1 MIPGQA
7 QQFFEA
13 AAAQAGGDHQVDRSL
28 RFNSADSAYLNRT
41 PSSAGNRKTW
51 TWSGWVKRCAFGVT
65 HCLFFGGATDS
76 TLTRI
81 IFGND
86 TLELQ
91 NFDSSTFS
99 VRLETNALFRDPAA
113 WYHFTVAVDTTQAT
127 AADRVKMYVNG
138 VEQDSYLAATY
149 PTQDQELHISNNV
162 KHSIGLEDSSALYYK
177 FDGYMAEIH
186 FIDGQQLAASDF
198 GNFDSNNVWQPKASS
213 GSYGTNGFY
222 LKFADNSSNAA
233 LGTDSSGNSNTWTV
247 NNLQAVGSSWDQSQT
262 WSSSGSGTPY
272 TANFD
277 WDKAFDGIIT
287 TSTDV
292 TFGASDAT
300 MTWTPSSPITVNTSV
315 IVYVYNATN
324 GTSYGT
330 RVNGSY
336 ITGTNNYNVPVTL
349 TAATLGGQL
358 TSIQLTNS
366 GLVGPYLGGVEVD
379 GVLLVDSGVADP
391 AAKDIDSLIDTPT
404 NYTAASGNNGGN
416 YPTWN
421 PLSQSSSTF
430 SNGNLQATT
439 SGGSGYPL
447 ETVNFYTP
455 PGTGKWYWEFQLS
468 ALSGSNYTMVGMLPT
483 DSDYEQGNSN
493 IPSEKKG
500 IGLYIGVNGVAY
512 VASGAATAGTATAT
526 FGVGD
531 ILGWAFDA
539 GNGTVQCYKN
549 GVAQGTQFTN
559 VRTDVG
565 WAFCVTDYDNS
576 ATATYIINY
585 GSRPF
590 AYTPPTDYVSLCT
603 TNLAD
608 PTIADGSTAFDV
620 KLWNG
625 NDTQRDITGLGF
637 SPDLVWIK
645 QRSGTALHSLQDTV
659 RGATKNL
666 VPNDTQSEGTETAYL
681 NAFLSNGFSIG
692 TSSTVND
699 GSSTYVGWT
708 WDGGTSNTSISVGD
722 LNSSFYNQS
731 QVWSIAGTITNDL
744 TSSNQGIDKAFDGSL
759 DNSSQH
765 YWFAQNGTTSRYTF
779 PSVQTG
785 TKFELYMAVSLTN
798 TNFSVNG
805 QQSSNVPASGLT
817 DQWVDVTDAVTASGL
832 GGLSY
837 IEISYS
843 GGQYSQYVFAIKI
856 DGKTYVD
863 AINDSQTWSDS
874 LTALSGSLTNPPNG
888 FDTDESTYADSTAGF
903 TLDLS
908 GHTFGTGAH
917 TIEVKSGGATS
928 FSVNGSTSLTDPGGG
943 GAKVWTGTHTGELT
957 SLVSSATGA
966 SLYYIKID
974 GKYLANPGQNYVGVP
989 SIASTVRANPSA
1001 GFSVVSYTG
1010 SSSAVT
1016 VGHGLNAA
1024 PQMIIVKDRDNSYN
1038 WQVAHIGIGA
1048 DESLLLN
1055 AGDAKADY
1063 NAWNNTRPT
1072 SSLFSL
1078 GAGTLGVNTN
1088 GADLIAYCFAPVEG
1102 YSAFG
1107 SYTGNGSADGPFVF
1121 TGMRPR
1127 WLMVKSSSNSGEHW
1141 LILDTERDPHN
1152 LADATIY
1159 ANLSNAEAEAAVL
1172 GIDILSNGFKCKG
1185 TNAGANASGYTY
1197 VYAAFASH
1205 PFKTARAR

>member
-198 GNFDSNNVWQPKASS
+198 GNFDSNNVWQPKAYS

-287 TSTDV
+287 TNTDV

-785 TKFELYMAVSLTN
+785 TKFELYMAVSITN

-805 QQSSNVPASGLT
+805 QQSSNVPASVGLT
-817 DQWVDVTDAVTASGL
+817 DQWVDVTDAVTVSGL

-843 GGQYSQYVFAIKI
+843 GGQYAQYIFAIRI
-856 DGKTYVD
+856 DNKMYIDNGVT
-863 AINDSQTWSDS
+863 
-874 LTALSGSLTNPPNG
+874 PP
-888 FDTDESTYADSTAGF
+888 
-903 TLDLS
+903 
-908 GHTFGTGAH
+908 
-917 TIEVKSGGATS
+917 TS
-928 FSVNGSTSLTDPGGG
+928 
-943 GAKVWTGTHTGELT
+943 
-957 SLVSSATGA
+957 
-966 SLYYIKID
+966 
-974 GKYLANPGQNYVGVP
+974 VP
-989 SIASTVRANPSA
+989 TIASMVRANPAA
-1001 GFSVVSYTG
+1001 GFSICTYTSPN
-1010 SSSAVT
+1010 SSSNQNF
-1016 VGHGLNAA
+1016 GHGLNAK
-1024 PQMIIVKDRDNSYN
+1024 PDFVIVKNRDSAYN
-1038 WQVAHIGIGA
+1038 WDIYHSSLGYNSSLILTAAATRSGA
-1048 DESLLLN
+1048 FSAE
-1055 AGDAKADY
+1055 
-1063 NAWNNTRPT
+1063 PT
-1072 SSLFSL
+1072 SSVINTKT
-1078 GAGTLGVNTN
+1078 GYTHNGTNEYVALCWT
-1088 GADLIAYCFAPVEG
+1088 AVEG

-1107 SYTGNGSADGPFVF
+1107 SWTGNGSSDGPFVY
-1121 TGMRPR
+1121 TGFKPAFLLLKASQGAGSWIMYDFKRDPSN
-1127 WLMVKSSSNSGEHW
+1127 LTNEAILSNSSAAEV
-1141 LILDTERDPHN
+1141 TFSSAV
-1152 LADATIY
+1152 ADM
-1159 ANLSNAEAEAAVL
+1159 
-1172 GIDILSNGFKCKG
+1172 LSNGFKLRG
-1185 TNAGANASGYTY
+1185 TDSWINTSGQTY
-1197 VYAAFASH
+1197 IYAAFASH
-1205 PFKTARAR
+1205 PFRNSRAR

>member
-28 RFNSADSAYLNRT
+28 RFNSADSAYLSRT
-41 PSSAGNRKTW
+41 PSTAGNGKTW
-51 TWSGWVKRCAFGVT
+51 TLSTWVKTSSNGSLLCNGVASS
-65 HCLFFGGATDS
+65 GDNGIYVQYS
-76 TLTRI
+76 SNTLYVGTWTTSWQWNLI
-81 IFGND
+81 
-86 TLELQ
+86 
-91 NFDSSTFS
+91 
-99 VRLETNALFRDPAA
+99 TNRVFRDPSA
-113 WYHFTVAVDTTQAT
+113 WHHVVVAVDTTQST
-127 AADRVKMYVNG
+127 TSDRVKIYING
-138 VEQDSYLAATY
+138 VQETSFSTATY
-149 PTQDQELHISNNV
+149 PSQNYDTLVNNTALHA
-162 KHSIGLEDSSALYYK
+162 IGRFGNLTSGY
-177 FDGYMAEIH
+177 FDGYLADYH
-186 FIDGQQLAASDF
+186 FIDGQALAPTDF
-198 GNFDSNNVWQPKASS
+198 GELDSNNVWNPKQFEGTYNTAASIPSYPAVTISPSTVGYGNVSHVNGGGAYFYSQASS
-213 GSYGTNGFY
+213 GAGSIKVEFSPPITGVTSIKYNGGGYSVNSAYNIRINGVDVFTNLSTNSSWAQASHTISSTDISSFEIYTANDGWSLYNLLFNDTSPSGTASLVTPAGVNGFH
-222 LKFADNSSNAA
+222 LDFSDNSSNAA

-247 NNLQAVGSSWDQSQT
+247 NNLTAVGSSWDQSQT

-500 IGLYIGVNGVAY
+500 FQVYIGYNGAVTA
-512 VASGAATAGTATAT
+512 ASGAATVGTATAT

-708 WDGGTSNTSISVGD
+708 WDAGTSTVSNTDGSI
-722 LNSSFYNQS
+722 
-731 QVWSIAGTITNDL
+731 
-744 TSSNQGIDKAFDGSL
+744 TSS
-759 DNSSQH
+759 
-765 YWFAQNGTTSRYTF
+765 
-779 PSVQTG
+779 
-785 TKFELYMAVSLTN
+785 
-798 TNFSVNG
+798 
-805 QQSSNVPASGLT
+805 
-817 DQWVDVTDAVTASGL
+817 
-832 GGLSY
+832 
-837 IEISYS
+837 
-843 GGQYSQYVFAIKI
+843 
-856 DGKTYVD
+856 
-863 AINDSQTWSDS
+863 
-874 LTALSGSLTNPPNG
+874 
-888 FDTDESTYADSTAGF
+888 
-903 TLDLS
+903 
-908 GHTFGTGAH
+908 
-917 TIEVKSGGATS
+917 
-928 FSVNGSTSLTDPGGG
+928 
-943 GAKVWTGTHTGELT
+943 
-957 SLVSSATGA
+957 
-966 SLYYIKID
+966 
-974 GKYLANPGQNYVGVP
+974 
-989 SIASTVRANPSA
+989 VRANPSA

>member
-28 RFNSADSAYLNRT
+28 RFNSADSAYLSRT
-41 PSSAGNRKTW
+41 PSTAGNGKTW
-51 TWSGWVKRCAFGVT
+51 TLSTWVKTSSNGTLLCNGVASS
-65 HCLFFGGATDS
+65 GDNGIYVQYS
-76 TLTRI
+76 SNTLYVGTWTTSWQWNLI
-81 IFGND
+81 
-86 TLELQ
+86 
-91 NFDSSTFS
+91 
-99 VRLETNALFRDPAA
+99 TNRVFRDPSA
-113 WYHFTVAVDTTQAT
+113 WHHVVVAVDTTQST
-127 AADRVKMYVNG
+127 TSDRVKIYING
-138 VEQDSYLAATY
+138 VQETSFSTATY
-149 PTQDQELHISNNV
+149 PSQNYDTLVNNTALHA
-162 KHSIGLEDSSALYYK
+162 IGRFGNLTSGY
-177 FDGYMAEIH
+177 FDGYLADYH
-186 FIDGQQLAASDF
+186 FIDGQALAPTDF
-198 GNFDSNNVWQPKASS
+198 GELDSNNVWNPKQFEGTYNTAASIPSYPAVTISPSTVGYGNVSHVNGGGAYFYSQASS
-213 GSYGTNGFY
+213 GAGSIKVEFSPPITGVTSIKYNGGGYSVNSAYNIRINGVDVFTNLSTNSSWAQASHTISSTDISSFEIYTANDGWSLYNLLFNDTSPSGTASLVTPAGVNGFH
-222 LKFADNSSNAA
+222 LDFSDNSSNAA

-247 NNLQAVGSSWDQSQT
+247 NNLTAVGSSWDQSQT

-500 IGLYIGVNGVAY
+500 FQVYIGYNGAVTA
-512 VASGAATAGTATAT
+512 ASGAATVGTATAT

-708 WDGGTSNTSISVGD
+708 WDGGTSTVSNTDGSI
-722 LNSSFYNQS
+722 
-731 QVWSIAGTITNDL
+731 
-744 TSSNQGIDKAFDGSL
+744 TSS
-759 DNSSQH
+759 
-765 YWFAQNGTTSRYTF
+765 
-779 PSVQTG
+779 
-785 TKFELYMAVSLTN
+785 
-798 TNFSVNG
+798 
-805 QQSSNVPASGLT
+805 
-817 DQWVDVTDAVTASGL
+817 
-832 GGLSY
+832 
-837 IEISYS
+837 
-843 GGQYSQYVFAIKI
+843 
-856 DGKTYVD
+856 
-863 AINDSQTWSDS
+863 
-874 LTALSGSLTNPPNG
+874 
-888 FDTDESTYADSTAGF
+888 
-903 TLDLS
+903 
-908 GHTFGTGAH
+908 
-917 TIEVKSGGATS
+917 
-928 FSVNGSTSLTDPGGG
+928 
-943 GAKVWTGTHTGELT
+943 
-957 SLVSSATGA
+957 
-966 SLYYIKID
+966 
-974 GKYLANPGQNYVGVP
+974 
-989 SIASTVRANPSA
+989 VRANPSA